1 MNLSPESRSRP
12 HNLLLVGLTEGKPKD
27 LPRLLDLFS
36 DLQDFMVGDQLW
48 RPIICFVSADLP
60 ALAECAGVQGH
71 CAMFGCVRCYMA
83 ATRMGSRLCYV
94 GHNRFFP
101 ESDARHNNSSGERPR
116 ERSLAL
122 AQVDLSIQSPHR
134 GTVGISPLLHLT
146 PRQSFRDFTFDAMHA
161 IKNILAALFAA
172 LGGQV
177 MKPPRLP
184 SRNSPDE
191 AAEYAERHAAWTEDA
206 RRAEYWRLTEAK
218 KSEFDRR
225 YNSIPAPTTVRRN
238 GLAPMAKPSQM
249 LCSDW
254 LHLLFFMRY
263 NLCGI
268 AKADVFQL
276 IVDLCDL
283 LSALVCGNM
292 ERSELPGLYT
302 DTIAILVRMEA
313 LCPSSCL
320 SPTLHVLCHVWDDLD
335 WFGSVQGTWCFPW
348 ERWMRFIRA
357 HIKSAAYPIR
367 NYLNQHLLGSRLPLL
382 SDARKFEV
390 ELLFEQLN
398 YIPSELLGDVLGR
411 EANST
416 NCFLGKVAADD
427 IPLIPL
433 DEVRNCIAQSCPV
446 VQRLLSRGKRAYDV
460 YTCRLRARDQNPIT
474 FEQWLGYGN
483 LRGSPWTR

>member
-116 ERSLAL
+116 E
-122 AQVDLSIQSPHR
+122 
-134 GTVGISPLLHLT
+134 
-146 PRQSFRDFTFDAMHA
+146 
-161 IKNILAALFAA
+161 
-172 LGGQV
+172 
-177 MKPPRLP
+177 
-184 SRNSPDE
+184 
-191 AAEYAERHAAWTEDA
+191 
-206 RRAEYWRLTEAK
+206 
-218 KSEFDRR
+218 
-225 YNSIPAPTTVRRN
+225 
-238 GLAPMAKPSQM
+238 
-249 LCSDW
+249 
-254 LHLLFFMRY
+254 
-263 NLCGI
+263 
-268 AKADVFQL
+268 
-276 IVDLCDL
+276 
-283 LSALVCGNM
+283 
-292 ERSELPGLYT
+292 
-302 DTIAILVRMEA
+302 
-313 LCPSSCL
+313 
-320 SPTLHVLCHVWDDLD
+320 
-335 WFGSVQGTWCFPW
+335 
-348 ERWMRFIRA
+348 
-357 HIKSAAYPIR
+357 
-367 NYLNQHLLGSRLPLL
+367 
-382 SDARKFEV
+382 
-390 ELLFEQLN
+390 LLFEQLN